1 MFNQMKNQIKK
12 LKSTGFKKE
21 IIETYKEVNS
31 DENLKFDAKSY
42 LFGFENVVYDLE
54 LDEFREYKYDDYISI
69 TTGYDW
75 REPTHEEIKLMDS
88 LINQIMPIEEEK
100 ELYLQI
106 LSTGLDG
113 KCLEKFIIFNGSG
126 GNGKGM
132 INDLMMEALGNYGF
146 MGNSSILFETNK
158 TGSNPEKAN
167 MHKKRFVVFREPP
180 EKKRFENSIIKE
192 LTGGGIFCA
201 RGHHETNTKKEL
213 NLTMIIEANKKP
225 LFAEEPTDADAR
237 RIIDI
242 LFRSSYTQDKEKVDE
257 KNNIY
262 PANSYYKTKEF
273 QEKYKFALI
282 KILMNAYKKYKLN
295 DYKFIIPKSIEE
307 RTKTYLELS
316 NNIIQWFKDNYELTE
331 KQIDICKIKD
341 LYSDFNQ
348 SNYFVN
354 LSKNDKRKYNK
365 SYFNEYISSND
376 FFKKYYHVRFYNKEI
391 GEFHNVINCW
401 KKRDDE

>member
-1 MFNQMKNQIKK
+1 M
-12 LKSTGFKKE
+12 
-21 IIETYKEVNS
+21 Y
-31 DENLKFDAKSY
+31 Y
-42 LFGFENVVYDLE
+42 LD
-54 LDEFREYKYDDYISI
+54 
-69 TTGYDW
+69 
-75 REPTHEEIKLMDS
+75 
-88 LINQIMPIEEEK
+88 
-100 ELYLQI
+100 
-106 LSTGLDG
+106 
-113 KCLEKFIIFNGSG
+113 
-126 GNGKGM
+126 
-132 INDLMMEALGNYGF
+132 
-146 MGNSSILFETNK
+146 
-158 TGSNPEKAN
+158 
-167 MHKKRFVVFREPP
+167 
-180 EKKRFENSIIKE
+180 
-192 LTGGGIFCA
+192 
-201 RGHHETNTKKEL
+201 HH
-213 NLTMIIEANKKP
+213 
-225 LFAEEPTDADAR
+225 
-237 RIIDI
+237 
-242 LFRSSYTQDKEKVDE
+242 TQDKEKVNE

-273 QEKYKFALI
+273 QEKHKFALI

-307 RTKTYLELS
+307 RTRTYLELS

-401 KKRDDE
+401 KKKEDE